1 MQELMVTTVCRKQ
14 CNQGDL
20 FSLITGE
27 DTGGT
32 WSRLTGTGGTFA
44 AAGTFV
50 PTGATTSTFKYL
62 LSATSPCIADESI
75 ATVNVNNQP
84 DAGTDGNT
92 TVCESSVSSIDLF
105 SLITGEEQAEHGL
118 D

>member
-1 MQELMVTTVCRKQ
+1 MVQINWNRWYFF
-14 CNQGDL
+14 N
-20 FSLITGE
+20 
-27 DTGGT
+27 
-32 WSRLTGTGGTFA
+32 A
-44 AAGTFV
+44 AAGIFV

-105 SLITGEEQAEHGL
+105 SLITGEDTGGTWS

>member
-1 MQELMVTTVCRKQ
+1 MQQVL
-14 CNQGDL
+14 L
-20 FSLITGE
+20 
-27 DTGGT
+27 
-32 WSRLTGTGGTFA
+32 
-44 AAGTFV
+44 V

-105 SLITGEEQAEHGL
+105 GLITGEDRRNMVWINWNRWCTVRQQAFFNGRQALLPVRLNIYFQQHLG
-118 D
+118 